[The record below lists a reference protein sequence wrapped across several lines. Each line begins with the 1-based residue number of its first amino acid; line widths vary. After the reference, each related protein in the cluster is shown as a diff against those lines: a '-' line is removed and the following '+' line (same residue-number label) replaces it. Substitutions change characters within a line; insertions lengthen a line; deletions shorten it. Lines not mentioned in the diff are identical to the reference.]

1 MAKILIEVAADWAAV
16 IQALVAQTSDMDS
29 IPSDSCCIFSLI
41 TITWIIFFSRAL
53 ICSNVLNN
61 TFAIKK
67 N

>member
-1 MAKILIEVAADWAAV
+1 MVKLLIEVAADWAAV
-16 IQALVAQTSDMDS
+16 VQALAAQASDMDS

-53 ICSNVLNN
+53 ICSNILNN
-61 TFAIKK
+61 AFAIMK